1 MANNAFDAMNESAG
15 NDMYLTGGAIT
26 MSEYEQNM
34 SPNDQREYE
43 NTVMDLFQTA
53 YQNDVLLRKYPN
65 VSFKHWLSTIDG
77 EDWSVKASD
86 YDEARVKGE
95 GSDYTYMGDG
105 GMVHTYEAPEQ
116 FDQNE
121 QIFLLQRLAHLHTGR
136 IKDLVEIVEPLA
148 QEEISPQGVPGRA
161 PRETWPSPQIQ
172 KGLAGKSLY

>member
-15 NDMYLTGGAIT
+15 NDMYITGGAIT
-26 MSEYEQNM
+26 ISEYEQNM
-34 SPNDQREYE
+34 GPEDQREYE
-43 NTVMDLFQTA
+43 NTLMGLFQTA
-53 YQNDVLLRKYPN
+53 FQNDVLLRKYPT

-86 YDEARVKGE
+86 YDEVRVKGE

-116 FDQNE
+116 SDQNE

-148 QEEISPQGVPGRA
+148 QEA
-161 PRETWPSPQIQ
+161 TPSPQIQ
-172 KGLAGKSLY
+172 GGVKEEGIAGERLY

>member
-1 MANNAFDAMNESAG
+1 MANNAFDAMNGAAG
-15 NDMYLTGGAIT
+15 NDMYITGGAVT

-34 SPNDQREYE
+34 TPDDQKEYE
-43 NTVMDLFQTA
+43 NTLIDLFGTA

-86 YDEARVKGE
+86 YDEVRVKGE

-136 IKDLVEIVEPLA
+136 IEDIVEIVETMAPE
-148 QEEISPQGVPGRA
+148 QQPQQAGPGMA
-161 PRETWPSPQIQ
+161 PRGGPAPSGQ
-172 KGLAGKSLY
+172 Y